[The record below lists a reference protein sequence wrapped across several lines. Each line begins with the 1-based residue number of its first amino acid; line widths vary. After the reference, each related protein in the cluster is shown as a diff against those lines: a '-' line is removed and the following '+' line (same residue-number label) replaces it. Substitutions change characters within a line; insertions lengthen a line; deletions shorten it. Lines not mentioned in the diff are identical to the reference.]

1 MLKAIWR
8 RLAGPRTPHVEQ
20 SSAVAQ
26 MIAGHLTMNMEM
38 LSFDVRQ
45 VKPSTAMP
53 LLGYVYGAC
62 KGAAIAAE
70 FKEPVVYYLATLMVL
85 HEVFPRDAD
94 GLVAALRES
103 WDGIFGDKQFA
114 MGLEPGLTVG
124 ISLIVEQQPK
134 LRDLSALLFKHYRR
148 GIGNKDILA
157 RMEVG
162 EQNTASLAGELDQ
175 PT

>member
-8 RLAGPRTPHVEQ
+8 RLTGRQESHVEQ

-26 MIAGHLTMNMEM
+26 MVATHLTMNVEM
-38 LSFDVRQ
+38 LHFDVRQ
-45 VKPSTAMP
+45 VEPSAAMP

-62 KGAAIAAE
+62 KGVAIAAE
-70 FKEPVVYYLATLMVL
+70 FKEPEVYYLATLRVL
-85 HEVFPRDAD
+85 REVFPRDVGRLEA
-94 GLVAALRES
+94 VLRES
-103 WDGIFGDKQFA
+103 WDGIFEQKQFKI
-114 MGLEPGLTVG
+114 GLEPGLSVG

-134 LRDLSALLFKHYRR
+134 LRDLSALLFKHYRH

-157 RMEVG
+157 RMEVS
-162 EQNTASLAGELDQ
+162 EQNTASLAGELGR